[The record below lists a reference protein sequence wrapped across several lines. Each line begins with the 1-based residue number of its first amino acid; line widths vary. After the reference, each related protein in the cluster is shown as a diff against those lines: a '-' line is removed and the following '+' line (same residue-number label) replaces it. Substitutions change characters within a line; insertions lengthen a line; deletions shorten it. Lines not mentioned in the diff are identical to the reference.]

1 VSRCVVQSM
10 VAVYQATDILVD
22 LTRQMDPELVAE
34 LRNVR
39 ERKRIIEELEAFVGH
54 ALKHGAISAT
64 NAGSLL
70 HPLQHELSDC
80 IESVNQFR
88 EGHNLAYMKAH
99 AHGPGHG
106 HDTNGHMDE
115 KSGFHAPF
123 IEPAMQ
129 KDGNRQE
136 LNSDELAY
144 IEGGDA
150 AAGSKMNGHANE
162 KWPAKM
168 QDAPSNLIAAE
179 EGLPTTSYGKSD
191 PESATP
197 CTPGSGEQSIE
208 EEPDGEP
215 FLARGDGEN
224 SSIAKKSM
232 PKRKKKMNAKKGR
245 KDDPAANDEFVKS
258 DLRGFEAF
266 EEDLDSEGPDDIVD
280 GGEGARSGS

>member
-1 VSRCVVQSM
+1 
-10 VAVYQATDILVD
+10 
-22 LTRQMDPELVAE
+22 MDPDLVTE

-54 ALKHGAISAT
+54 AMKHGAISAT

-88 EGHNLAYMKAH
+88 AGHNLAYMKAH

-115 KSGFHAPF
+115 EAGFHAPF

-136 LNSDELAY
+136 LDPDELAY

-150 AAGSKMNGHANE
+150 AAGDPPLKVNGHANE
-162 KWPAKM
+162 KWDAPMKM
-168 QDAPSNLIAAE
+168 PDAPSNLIVAE
-179 EGLPTTSYGKSD
+179 EGLPATSYGKSD
-191 PESATP
+191 PEGATP

-224 SSIAKKSM
+224 SSTAKKSM

-266 EEDLDSEGPDDIVD
+266 EEDLDSEGADDIPD
-280 GGEGARSGS
+280 GGEGPRNGL